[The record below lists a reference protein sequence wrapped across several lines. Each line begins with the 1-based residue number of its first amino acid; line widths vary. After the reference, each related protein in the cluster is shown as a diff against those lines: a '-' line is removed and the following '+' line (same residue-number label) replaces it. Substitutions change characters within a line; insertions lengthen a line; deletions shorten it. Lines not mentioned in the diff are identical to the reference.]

1 MSHWPEVCPIDI
13 LDVDYDRLVGDLD
26 GTVRSML
33 DYCQLPFEAAC
44 LDFHESTRG
53 PDTASWAQAHQPIFQ
68 SSIEAWRVDENQLA
82 PLSKVLTKPS

>member
-53 PDTASWAQAHQPIFQ
+53 PDTASWAQAHQQIFR

-82 PLSKVLTKPS
+82 PLSKGLTKPS